1 MNINVFALIK
11 LMFCMILDS
20 IIISLVMNLM
30 LKIPITFQQSIGAVF
45 ILYGIFHIFL
55 SEES

>member
-45 ILYGIFHIFL
+45 ILYGIFPIFL